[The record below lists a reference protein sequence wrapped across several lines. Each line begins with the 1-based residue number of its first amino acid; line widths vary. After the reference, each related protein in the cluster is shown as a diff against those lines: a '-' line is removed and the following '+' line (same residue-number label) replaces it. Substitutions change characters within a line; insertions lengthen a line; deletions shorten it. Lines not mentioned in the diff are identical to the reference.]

1 MHGIDGEYPAGCQNG
16 KIFVQDWVQR
26 SLLSWNIFC
35 IFSCDFF
42 VCSTVILRLALT
54 KLLVCYLRYKTC
66 PLPSSWVRYFLY
78 CISVILI
85 SSFFIVPLFLYK
97 GMIIFNLAEV
107 KCVEVDS
114 AVRVNADFFLS
125 YNFYQ
130 FLIKNR
136 KESCF
141 LVSVNLWTMISKINY
156 FSAIRILRITETGTL
171 NFFILA

>member
-1 MHGIDGEYPAGCQNG
+1 
-16 KIFVQDWVQR
+16 
-26 SLLSWNIFC
+26 
-35 IFSCDFF
+35 
-42 VCSTVILRLALT
+42 
-54 KLLVCYLRYKTC
+54 
-66 PLPSSWVRYFLY
+66 
-78 CISVILI
+78 
-85 SSFFIVPLFLYK
+85 
-97 GMIIFNLAEV
+97 MIIFNLAEV

-114 AVRVNADFFLS
+114 AVRVNADFLLS

-130 FLIKNR
+130 FVIKNR

>member
-1 MHGIDGEYPAGCQNG
+1 
-16 KIFVQDWVQR
+16 
-26 SLLSWNIFC
+26 
-35 IFSCDFF
+35 
-42 VCSTVILRLALT
+42 
-54 KLLVCYLRYKTC
+54 
-66 PLPSSWVRYFLY
+66 
-78 CISVILI
+78 
-85 SSFFIVPLFLYK
+85 
-97 GMIIFNLAEV
+97 MIIFNLAEV

-114 AVRVNADFFLS
+114 AVRVNADFLLS

-156 FSAIRILRITETGTL
+156 SAIRILRITETGTL

>member
-1 MHGIDGEYPAGCQNG
+1 
-16 KIFVQDWVQR
+16 
-26 SLLSWNIFC
+26 
-35 IFSCDFF
+35 
-42 VCSTVILRLALT
+42 
-54 KLLVCYLRYKTC
+54 
-66 PLPSSWVRYFLY
+66 
-78 CISVILI
+78 
-85 SSFFIVPLFLYK
+85 
-97 GMIIFNLAEV
+97 MIIFNLAEV

-156 FSAIRILRITETGTL
+156 SAIRILRITETGTL

>member
-1 MHGIDGEYPAGCQNG
+1 MNFLTILCPRLSSEISFIMKYFLYIFLWLLCLFHCNFKITKLQSYWYV
-16 KIFVQDWVQR
+16 IFVIKHVPFHH
-26 SLLSWNIFC
+26 L
-35 IFSCDFF
+35 
-42 VCSTVILRLALT
+42 
-54 KLLVCYLRYKTC
+54 
-66 PLPSSWVRYFLY
+66 LY